1 MSLYQIH
8 EIAVTSHY
16 KSWNHGINQNQGD
29 SVGSEI
35 TWTVKP
41 SADPVEYQGEVSAER
56 MRELLAEHQPTVQP
70 SEPVPAP
77 SGWTPAEAKQVV
89 LQVRREQQAVL
100 IIEAEACGV
109 ALPNMGVQTISSL
122 DKAIAKC
129 KENAA
134 NENK

>member
-1 MSLYQIH
+1 MSLYRIH

-16 KSWNHGINQNQGD
+16 KSWNSGINQNQGD
-29 SVGSEI
+29 SIGSEI

-41 SADPVEYQGEVSAER
+41 TNDSERTPDEPPLVGE
-56 MRELLAEHQPTVQP
+56 PP
-70 SEPVPAP
+70 
-77 SGWTPAEAKQVV
+77 GWTPAEAKQVV

-109 ALPNMGVQTISSL
+109 ALPNLGVQTISSL
-122 DKAIAKC
+122 DKAITKC